1 MDTIRV
7 KEKGKTKMVAHR
19 GVSGIELE
27 NTMASFVAA
36 GNRDYFGVETDV
48 HVTKDGKFIIFHD
61 DTTGR
66 IAEEDISLEE
76 NDFSRARS
84 LRLLERGTEGGY
96 SDMQRPLSLQEY
108 LRIMRRYDKVAV
120 IELKNEMAHA
130 AISEILKICKSEYDL
145 NKIIFISFS
154 YANLEYVRKQLP
166 EQAIQYLTGDYSK
179 ELIERLKRD
188 RIDIDF
194 YYPFLNEDRV
204 KELHRNGIKI
214 NCYTCDDPVDA
225 EKLIGWGVDMITT
238 NILQ

>member
-7 KEKGKTKMVAHR
+7 KEKGKTQMVAHR
-19 GVSGIELE
+19 GLSGIELE

-48 HVTKDGKFIIFHD
+48 HATKDGKFIIFHD

-66 IAEEDISLEE
+66 IAEEDVALEE

-120 IELKNEMAHA
+120 IELKNEMAHS
-130 AISEILKICKSEYDL
+130 AISEILKICKYKICRDL
-145 NKIIFISFS
+145 Q
-154 YANLEYVRKQLP
+154 V
-166 EQAIQYLTGDYSK
+166 
-179 ELIERLKRD
+179 
-188 RIDIDF
+188 
-194 YYPFLNEDRV
+194 
-204 KELHRNGIKI
+204 
-214 NCYTCDDPVDA
+214 
-225 EKLIGWGVDMITT
+225 
-238 NILQ
+238 